1 MACTSVSGRR
11 PCRGVCVTFRPC
23 QRPAAAAEPR
33 RSSRRSN
40 GDAHRRNR
48 DGATDGGAI
57 GRADA
62 TPPPRPARTA
72 PTGEADGPSH
82 ASRRRARVHR
92 ERTAERVR
100 GPPVTRKH
108 RPRERKMGKYSF
120 DPDQA
125 VESSKARGS
134 ALRAHFK
141 HCREVCHNIKG
152 MKLPKA
158 KAYLEDV
165 LQFKQAVAFT
175 KFTGGCGR
183 HAQGKLRNA
192 AGSKCRWP
200 QKATK
205 IVFGL
210 LKNAEANAEMK
221 GLDVDELIVKHSQAN
236 RAPYQRRRT
245 YRAHGR
251 IKPSAHGVA
260 GAHRARARQGGGA
273 RREGRVG
280 ARGSSRKQ
288 AARLRVTAG
297 GGTPA

>member
-1 MACTSVSGRR
+1 
-11 PCRGVCVTFRPC
+11 
-23 QRPAAAAEPR
+23 
-33 RSSRRSN
+33 
-40 GDAHRRNR
+40 
-48 DGATDGGAI
+48 
-57 GRADA
+57 
-62 TPPPRPARTA
+62 
-72 PTGEADGPSH
+72 
-82 ASRRRARVHR
+82 
-92 ERTAERVR
+92 
-100 GPPVTRKH
+100 
-108 RPRERKMGKYSF
+108 MGKYSF

-205 IVFGL
+205 IVLDL

-221 GLDVDELIVKHSQAN
+221 GLDVDELIVKHCLA
-236 RAPYQRRRT
+236 
-245 YRAHGR
+245 
-251 IKPSAHGVA
+251 
-260 GAHRARARQGGGA
+260 
-273 RREGRVG
+273 
-280 ARGSSRKQ
+280 
-288 AARLRVTAG
+288 
-297 GGTPA
+297 

>member
-1 MACTSVSGRR
+1 MESKV
-11 PCRGVCVTFRPC
+11 VV
-23 QRPAAAAEPR
+23 
-33 RSSRRSN
+33 
-40 GDAHRRNR
+40 
-48 DGATDGGAI
+48 
-57 GRADA
+57 
-62 TPPPRPARTA
+62 
-72 PTGEADGPSH
+72 
-82 ASRRRARVHR
+82 
-92 ERTAERVR
+92 
-100 GPPVTRKH
+100 
-108 RPRERKMGKYSF
+108 M
-120 DPDQA
+120 DPDWRGSARAIQPHSA
-125 VESSKARGS
+125 GWVRSSKARGS

-205 IVFGL
+205 IVLDL

-251 IKPSAHGVA
+251 INPYMASPAHIELVLVKAAEPVAKGESAPVKL
-260 GAHRARARQGGGA
+260 
-273 RREGRVG
+273 
-280 ARGSSRKQ
+280 SRKQ

-297 GGTPA
+297 GGTA

>member
-1 MACTSVSGRR
+1 MRARLKT
-11 PCRGVCVTFRPC
+11 PAD
-23 QRPAAAAEPR
+23 AAAAAQQRSRSNSHANDTTRDHAPPR
-33 RSSRRSN
+33 RAPATAIPAAYAQQLTRTRGCASLRRAPAPLAQQH
-40 GDAHRRNR
+40 AH
-48 DGATDGGAI
+48 TK
-57 GRADA
+57 RAEA
-62 TPPPRPARTA
+62 PRETPPDR
-72 PTGEADGPSH
+72 
-82 ASRRRARVHR
+82 
-92 ERTAERVR
+92 
-100 GPPVTRKH
+100 PVTRTHAGLAKPH
-108 RPRERKMGKYSF
+108 KKMGKYSF

-205 IVFGL
+205 IVLDL

-251 IKPSAHGVA
+251 INPYMASPAHIELVLVKAAEPVAKGESAPVKL
-260 GAHRARARQGGGA
+260 
-273 RREGRVG
+273 
-280 ARGSSRKQ
+280 SRKQ

-297 GGTPA
+297 GGTA